1 MNIPA
6 NDSRGPALRVL
17 VTGASGFIGRTLTQ
31 RLLERQHPVNVL
43 SRTAGQGGMDSEECR
58 VFTGDINDP
67 TVLRQACRGVNTV
80 FHLAAYAHVNHHDV
94 ALMRATNVEGT
105 RTLLE
110 AAIAEG
116 VRRIVFF
123 SSTLAAVDEAQLSDY
138 GRAKRDAEILLL
150 EAAAAGR
157 IEVCCL
163 RPVNVYGL
171 GMRGNLMTMIRLIH
185 KGVFPPLPRPAASV
199 SLVGSQDLCQAALL
213 AALAPQANGQVY
225 EVTDGRTYT
234 MKGLEVTIRQA
245 LGRPLPRWEVPM
257 PMLWLGMAMLD
268 VVGRVLR
275 LDNAPGLRNYRTL
288 STDSVFSCEK
298 IQRELGY
305 NPAATFTGEL
315 PAIVAQLGFPAGAVG
330 RQGRPPQN

>member
-1 MNIPA
+1 
-6 NDSRGPALRVL
+6 
-17 VTGASGFIGRTLTQ
+17 
-31 RLLERQHPVNVL
+31 
-43 SRTAGQGGMDSEECR
+43 
-58 VFTGDINDP
+58 
-67 TVLRQACRGVNTV
+67 
-80 FHLAAYAHVNHHDV
+80 LAAYAHVNHHDV
-94 ALMRATNVEGT
+94 TLMRATNVEGT
-105 RTLLE
+105 RPLLE
-110 AAIAEG
+110 AAVAEG

-123 SSTLAAVDEAQLSDY
+123 SSSLAAAEEARLSDY
-138 GRAKRDAEILLL
+138 GRAKRDAELLLL

-171 GMRGNLMTMIRLIH
+171 GMQGNLMTMIRLIN

-213 AALAPQANGQVY
+213 AAVAPRADGKVY

-234 MKGLEVTIRQA
+234 MKGLEVSIRQA
-245 LGRPLPRWEVPM
+245 LGRPVPRWEM
-257 PMLWLGMAMLD
+257 PLPVLWLGMAALEIA
-268 VVGRVLR
+268 GRVLR

-298 IQRELGY
+298 LQQELGY

-315 PAIVAQLGFPAGAVG
+315 PAIVAQLDRPA
-330 RQGRPPQN
+330 Q

>member
-1 MNIPA
+1 MTIPA
-6 NDSRGPALRVL
+6 NDSRGPAAPVL
-17 VTGASGFIGRTLTQ
+17 VTGASGFIGRALTQ

-43 SRTAGQGGMDSEECR
+43 SRRSTVAGVDSGECCSF
-58 VFTGDINDP
+58 VGDINDLD
-67 TVLRQACRGVNTV
+67 VLRQACRGVDTV

-94 ALMRATNVEGT
+94 EQMRATNVDGT
-105 RTLLE
+105 ATLLE

-123 SSTLAAVDEAQLSDY
+123 SSSLAAAEGSQLTDY
-138 GRAKRDAEILLL
+138 GRAKRDAEALLL
-150 EAAAAGR
+150 AAACAGR

-171 GMRGNLMTMIRLIH
+171 GMQGNLLSMIRWIR

-199 SLVGSQDLCQAALL
+199 SLVSSRDLCEAALL
-213 AALAPQANGQVY
+213 AAAARQANGQIY
-225 EVTDGRTYT
+225 IVTDGRTYT
-234 MKGLEVTIRQA
+234 MKGLEVSIRQA
-245 LGRPLPRWEVPM
+245 LGRKVPRWEVPM
-257 PMLWLGMAMLD
+257 PVLWLAMALLEAG
-268 VVGRVLR
+268 GRLLR

-315 PAIVAQLGFPAGAVG
+315 PAIVAQLA
-330 RQGRPPQN
+330 Q

>member
-1 MNIPA
+1 MKIPA
-6 NDSRGPALRVL
+6 NDRYGPAPKVL
-17 VTGASGFIGRTLTQ
+17 VTGATGFIGRTLTQ

-43 SRTAGQGGMDSEECR
+43 SRRAAQGGVDQGECSA
-58 VFTGDINDP
+58 FTGDINDAAL
-67 TVLRQACRGVNTV
+67 LRQACRGVDTV

-94 ALMRATNVEGT
+94 TLMRATNVEGT
-105 RTLLE
+105 RSLLE
-110 AAIAEG
+110 AAVAEG

-123 SSTLAAVDEAQLSDY
+123 SSSLAAAEEARLSDY

-171 GMRGNLMTMIRLIH
+171 GMQGNLMTMIRLIN

-213 AALAPQANGQVY
+213 AAVAPRADGKVY

-234 MKGLEVTIRQA
+234 MKGLEVSIRQA
-245 LGRPLPRWEVPM
+245 LGRPVPRWEM
-257 PMLWLGMAMLD
+257 PLPVLWLGMAALEIA
-268 VVGRVLR
+268 GRVLR

-298 IQRELGY
+298 LQQELGY

-315 PAIVAQLGFPAGAVG
+315 PAIVAQLDRPA
-330 RQGRPPQN
+330 Q